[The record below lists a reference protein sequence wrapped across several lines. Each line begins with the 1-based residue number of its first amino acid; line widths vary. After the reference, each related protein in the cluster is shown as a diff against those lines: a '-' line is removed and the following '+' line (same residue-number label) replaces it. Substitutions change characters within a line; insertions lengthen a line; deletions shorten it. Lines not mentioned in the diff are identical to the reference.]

1 MLENLRD
8 ALGYRS
14 KIIQLKHKGKGT
26 RRRDTMYT
34 WTISTIPAF
43 RDIVSRIAGNIRT
56 PKKLKGFKRMLEK
69 AALYL
74 PSLTLPS
81 QESIVTE
88 EPNVYWI
95 QAYESG
101 GVVLPDVPFL
111 DISKYVQDVGYDYWF
126 VGFDAGDGGHHAGKG
141 TKEGEDDRPKNH
153 VIEIDVYQV
162 ERAVL
167 EKIQLHYKRG
177 AVYPTPERP
186 VRERYFRF
194 TSEDDV
200 AFGLNDVLFGKHVHD
215 NRLRQH
221 QQMAVAFP
229 LRFPHSKHT
238 ILYPESL
245 REGPMH
251 PWTMTGLADAD
262 GSFNAYFG
270 RKENGKRTVHIRFRV
285 TQASSHALKQKCRE
299 FFGVGTVN
307 EKDFSVDSIVDL
319 KKGVAHFDEFKL
331 KTWKQDSY
339 VRWREVWEGVY
350 NGEHLTEEGFRRRRS
365 SRLA

>member
-1 MLENLRD
+1 MTAPSKKAISMAQKHTPPINESVDIALNQTLTGCWEANGSLTVSKTRVRKDGSFLANATGSFVLRHPQKHVLENLRD
-8 ALGYRS
+8 ALSRS
-14 KIIQLKHKGKGT
+14 KIIQLKHKGKST

-153 VIEIDVYQV
+153 VIEIGVYQV

-270 RKENGKRTVHIRFRV
+270 RKENGKRTVHI
-285 TQASSHALKQKCRE
+285 
-299 FFGVGTVN
+299 
-307 EKDFSVDSIVDL
+307 
-319 KKGVAHFDEFKL
+319 
-331 KTWKQDSY
+331 
-339 VRWREVWEGVY
+339 
-350 NGEHLTEEGFRRRRS
+350 
-365 SRLA
+365 